1 MVSYLDKCIDNAGS
15 RRVVNKIYFD
25 FAKAFYSV
33 PHKRLLGKLKSCGIN
48 GKVLE
53 WTKAI

>member
-15 RRVVNKIYFD
+15 RRVLNKIYFD